1 MKGGS
6 AYSRSYRRSL
16 DFSRVR
22 EQTRGFPKN
31 FISYATVGHYDS
43 TPAYARVEEGDVMV
57 ECTLVPDG
65 DEIVARL
72 DLDTVDGGANYFPV
86 SYGQRLIIGFPN
98 GENGD
103 PVVLG
108 RCSDKSWPFPDEVAG
123 VQTNLGLPAPAVNG
137 APHFAFIK
145 TQDGQLIA
153 IESGDGAD
161 VLIHSGGS
169 TQIRVAP
176 GEQNLI
182 TGRTHIGSQAE
193 FTVPPIG
200 ASVGPDGF
208 ITQGVQGQA
217 FIPLPNL
224 NTQITGV
231 TPGYAPVPIPPP
243 QLSPDLVPIPADGI
257 VRMKDDVQANTATD
271 PIFFSYLSLVDT
283 LVRALGNANLPAI
296 ATALGAL
303 NTAFPVPVQ
312 SVKGKPI
319 SASLN
324 TCGDD

>member
-217 FIPLPNL
+217 FIPLPNTTL
-224 NTQITGV
+224 RFAGTQIPPAIV
-231 TPGYAPVPIPPP
+231 PVPPPP
-243 QLSPDLVPIPADGI
+243 LPPTPQLDTQGRVIPADGV
-257 VRMKDDVQANTATD
+257 VRMKDTIQINTTTSPD
-271 PIFFSYLSLVDT
+271 FFAWLSAVDSI
-283 LVRALGNANLPAI
+283 VRPLFGGGFPPLPAGI
-296 ATALGAL
+296 DGA
-303 NTAFPVPVQ
+303 PVT
-312 SVKGKPI
+312 
-319 SASLN
+319 ASLN